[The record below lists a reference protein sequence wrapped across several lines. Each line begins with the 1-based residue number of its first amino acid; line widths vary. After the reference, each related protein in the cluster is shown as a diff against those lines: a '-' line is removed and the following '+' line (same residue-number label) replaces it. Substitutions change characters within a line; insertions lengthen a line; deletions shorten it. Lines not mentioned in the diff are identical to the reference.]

1 MDHIIPKSFFFNF
14 QKLVSMIM
22 TNNEKSKSQTQEENY
37 IKINKYYD
45 PKKLANKFQ
54 ENIKE

>member
-1 MDHIIPKSFFFNF
+1 
-14 QKLVSMIM
+14 MIM